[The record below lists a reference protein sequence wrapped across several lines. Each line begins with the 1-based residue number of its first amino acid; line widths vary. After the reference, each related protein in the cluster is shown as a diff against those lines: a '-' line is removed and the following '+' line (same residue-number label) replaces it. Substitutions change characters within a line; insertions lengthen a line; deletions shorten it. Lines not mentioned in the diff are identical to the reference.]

1 MRSYFMFN
9 YLLLVFL
16 IPFAAPLVTDASLES
31 SCSEQVVALA
41 MNRTQCDVSYE
52 PKYVVLEY
60 PYGDVPENTGV
71 CTDVIIRTY
80 RQMGFDFQQAIHE
93 DMKENFTVYPQHWGL
108 KKPDKNIDHRRVPN
122 LMHYLQTHGYSV
134 SGKAEPGD
142 ILCWDLGGG
151 LLHIGLVVDDDEGV
165 YIVHNIGSGPQREAE
180 HSGFK
185 RIGHYRFCP

>member
-1 MRSYFMFN
+1 MRSNFMFN
-9 YLLLVFL
+9 YFLLLL
-16 IPFAAPLVTDASLES
+16 IPFAAPWASSSSIESICSDQLVAF
-31 SCSEQVVALA
+31 A
-41 MNRTQCDVSYE
+41 MDRTQNDVTYD
-52 PKYVVLEY
+52 PKYVVLDY
-60 PYGDVPENTGV
+60 PNGDVPEHTGV
-71 CTDVIIRTY
+71 CTDVVVRSY

-93 DMKENFTVYPQHWGL
+93 DMKKDFAAYPQRWGL

-122 LMHYLQTHGYSV
+122 LMHYLQTHGHSV

-151 LLHIGLVVDDDEGV
+151 LLHIGLVVDREEGV